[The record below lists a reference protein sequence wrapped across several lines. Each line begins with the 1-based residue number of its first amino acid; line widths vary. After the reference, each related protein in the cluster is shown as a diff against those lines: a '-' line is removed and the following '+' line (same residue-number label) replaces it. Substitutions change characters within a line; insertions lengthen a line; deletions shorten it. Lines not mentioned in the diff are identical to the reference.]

1 MLCTAEEA
9 RITESVVTS
18 CGKSLML
25 KVRYEIF
32 TFTNIDYRPV
42 YTPVTRLSLYDSV
55 C

>member
-1 MLCTAEEA
+1 MQYTEEYYEVRGVMLCTAEDA

-32 TFTNIDYRPV
+32 TFTNID
-42 YTPVTRLSLYDSV
+42 
-55 C
+55 